1 MGSWQKIAKKILAK
15 GAKQKNEGCMKF
27 SRRYSLLRQYVQY
40 QQTIFKRIDANEYC
54 SQFSLYF
61 LNSYSVYKS
70 VETSSLDAIVIIHI
84 LHVCMSEHIVCHNEL
99 GVTTMEVLQ

>member
-1 MGSWQKIAKKILAK
+1 
-15 GAKQKNEGCMKF
+15 MKF
-27 SRRYSLLRQYVQY
+27 SRRYSPLRQYVQY
-40 QQTIFKRIDANEYC
+40 QQTIFKRIVANEYC
-54 SQFSLYF
+54 SQFCSYF

-84 LHVCMSEHIVCHNEL
+84 LHVCRSEHIVCHNEL